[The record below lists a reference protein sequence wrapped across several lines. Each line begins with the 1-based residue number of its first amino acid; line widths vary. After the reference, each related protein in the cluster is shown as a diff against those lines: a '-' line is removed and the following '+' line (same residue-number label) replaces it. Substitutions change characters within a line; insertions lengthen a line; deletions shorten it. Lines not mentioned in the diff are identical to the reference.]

1 MGEVVQ
7 PCPPRKESGSVE
19 VKPPKFS
26 RLLSASVAACPRLF
40 QLSGP
45 GFAIVAA
52 GQEGRGLA
60 LSLERFIA
68 DPRDALAK
76 GGQVD
81 GLAAESVHAHLTL
94 ACLSQGDGFTAL
106 PACEH
111 QDRRKAGDHFHRSAM
126 RTHRG
131 ARHRA
136 SVLLVCGSSAGVPC
150 GPRPRIRCK
159 RCRPDPRRERQ
170 PNNHIA
176 PDRRN
181 RRVGSP
187 SQ

>member
-94 ACLSQGDGFTAL
+94 ACLSQGDGLRHCRHVNIRTVEKPGITFTDLQCGHIA
-106 PACEH
+106 
-111 QDRRKAGDHFHRSAM
+111 
-126 RTHRG
+126 
-131 ARHRA
+131 
-136 SVLLVCGSSAGVPC
+136 VLD
-150 GPRPRIRCK
+150 I
-159 RCRPDPRRERQ
+159 ERQ
-170 PNNHIA
+170 FHWSVA
-176 PDRRN
+176 ARRGY
-181 RRVGSP
+181 RADHGRAYWRKMP
-187 SQ
+187 A

>member
-1 MGEVVQ
+1 MWSPASCCPKSGLTSRRYGPSDPDVQVQWSDVVQ

-94 ACLSQGDGFTAL
+94 ACLSQGDGYTAL

-126 RTHRG
+126 RTRFG
-131 ARHRA
+131 AD
-136 SVLLVCGSSAGVPC
+136 
-150 GPRPRIRCK
+150 I
-159 RCRPDPRRERQ
+159 ERQ
-170 PNNHIA
+170 FHFGEHLFE
-176 PDRRN
+176 
-181 RRVGSP
+181 VGRG
-187 SQ
+187 